1 MRQSWDYRQSRH
13 GGKCLGISSQ
23 SHSSKQDI
31 KNQNRFCA
39 VWQLFVL
46 LFSQYENY
54 LVWTNNV
61 LFDSGYLV
69 TIKWLAHLHISVLYC
84 SRLSFSKH
92 TPSSSC
98 VKPVA
103 GFHCCLCPL
112 ALLFGRENPGSQ
124 DLPLLLSFR
133 QHHVVPGSHF
143 SPVLPRSPLV
153 PSRPGAPG
161 APGTHVMYVHIPV
174 CPPLQDGTGC

>member
-1 MRQSWDYRQSRH
+1 M
-13 GGKCLGISSQ
+13 
-23 SHSSKQDI
+23 
-31 KNQNRFCA
+31 
-39 VWQLFVL
+39 
-46 LFSQYENY
+46 QYDNY
-54 LVWTNNV
+54 LFCYFYSIIIVWFELIKYV
-61 LFDSGYLV
+61 LTLV
-69 TIKWLAHLHISVLYC
+69 TIKLLSHLHISVLYC

-98 VKPVA
+98 VKSVA
-103 GFHCCLCPL
+103 AFRCRLCPL

-124 DLPLLLSFR
+124 ALPLILSFR

-143 SPVLPRSPLV
+143 PPRSPLV

>member
-13 GGKCLGISSQ
+13 GGKSSQ
-23 SHSSKQDI
+23 SHRSKRDI
-31 KNQNRFCA
+31 KNQNSFCA
-39 VWQLFVL
+39 VWQVFVL

-54 LVWTNNV
+54 FVWTNKV
-61 LFDSGYLV
+61 LFDPDLV
-69 TIKWLAHLHISVLYC
+69 TIKWLALLHISVLYC

-103 GFHCCLCPL
+103 AFRCRLCPL
-112 ALLFGRENPGSQ
+112 PLLFGRENPGSQ
-124 DLPLLLSFR
+124 ALPLILSFR
-133 QHHVVPGSHF
+133 HHHVVPGSHF
-143 SPVLPRSPLV
+143 PPGCPGLLWFHYDLLPQ
-153 PSRPGAPG
+153 G

-174 CPPLQDGTGC
+174 CPPLQDGSGC